1 MMKMYE
7 WFLAFSF
14 GLLSVLIQF
23 GRCSAEYFSATV
35 EINKATEVG
44 RQLASDLTQY
54 LQMEEARLNRIRQ
67 LAERLGSDQ
76 YYQKKTETPESYFG
90 NPVNAY
96 LTVKRLAFERQQ
108 DLLKLLNSS
117 IMGGQDEQGNAL
129 DTDQTVVADLMAR
142 VQQHISQL
150 PGDNDLSGAADAL
163 LRLQATYKLNAE
175 QMAKGQLLSNLRCPR
190 LNAAQCMHLG
200 QRAYEQGDYLRAEEW
215 FRVAYQRLWESETGG
230 SAEERGDSGRVRE
243 KRDASQQGS
252 EEFIIPYE
260 VIPTDMQILDHLAYS
275 LGRQGR
281 YAEALNVTRMIL
293 HKAPGDSKILEN
305 EAFYQ
310 SRIQLGEGI
319 IGPAPPPEQ
328 LSKYDQ
334 ETENYQA
341 VCRGEQ
347 IFPPPPASS
356 VYCRYY
362 VPHPHYLIGPVK
374 EEILFPDPRMV
385 MWYDTI
391 HDDEIARIQE
401 LAKPRL
407 RRATVKNPVT
417 GQLEFA
423 FYRTSKR

>member
-1 MMKMYE
+1 MYE

-190 LNAAQCMHLG
+190 LNG
-200 QRAYEQGDYLRAEEW
+200 
-215 FRVAYQRLWESETGG
+215 ES
-230 SAEERGDSGRVRE
+230 D
-243 KRDASQQGS
+243 K
-252 EEFIIPYE
+252 
-260 VIPTDMQILDHLAYS
+260 
-275 LGRQGR
+275 
-281 YAEALNVTRMIL
+281 
-293 HKAPGDSKILEN
+293 
-305 EAFYQ
+305 
-310 SRIQLGEGI
+310 
-319 IGPAPPPEQ
+319 
-328 LSKYDQ
+328 LS
-334 ETENYQA
+334 
-341 VCRGEQ
+341 
-347 IFPPPPASS
+347 P
-356 VYCRYY
+356 
-362 VPHPHYLIGPVK
+362 
-374 EEILFPDPRMV
+374 
-385 MWYDTI
+385 
-391 HDDEIARIQE
+391 
-401 LAKPRL
+401 
-407 RRATVKNPVT
+407 
-417 GQLEFA
+417 
-423 FYRTSKR
+423 